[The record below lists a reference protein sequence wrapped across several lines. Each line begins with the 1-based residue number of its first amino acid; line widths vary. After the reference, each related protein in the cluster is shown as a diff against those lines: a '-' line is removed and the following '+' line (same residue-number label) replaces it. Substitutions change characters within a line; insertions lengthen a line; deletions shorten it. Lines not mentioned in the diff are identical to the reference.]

1 MNILNS
7 SSNSSIQNIEK
18 YNYKYDEYGFLKVNS
33 LEDLLYDKFNKYME
47 NYIYIYQ
54 KNKLENRKR
63 NGNISNKYNLNCL
76 LNNDKNKSMKIIVTK
91 KKHKDNNNIYR
102 EKENAKNN
110 NKYDTK
116 DKDYVNDPYQKF
128 ENVFCKSDRNNID
141 KYYIKRKN
149 KIKTNTKENIKNEEL
164 NSYIN
169 EKEGNIKRNRNNSN
183 EFKKENIKTFRNTIK
198 SNKFSYEQNHEN
210 HSNKK
215 DNRNKNYSV
224 KRIHKD
230 ILFKIP
236 NLSQYYMTK
245 INKESHFYMKI
256 KKKIPIIEKEYIT
269 KNYIKKFKKNN
280 FNKNVISLPESTLC
294 YFEKTNKI
302 IVLNS
307 TPTLKIIK
315 NNQYFI
321 TKQIIKSKKEK
332 TIQIKKMKTTKSKSK
347 KKNKIIKSF
356 PKIKNKKESS
366 TINIRI
372 INPKN
377 SSIVYDDSGKIDI
390 KASWNKINR
399 IDTKKI
405 NNSKLTLNPNLTK
418 RRYVYERKIISPLN
432 PLIKHRKL
440 MEKTNNTNIKINTL
454 KTSSV
459 DKLNKNK
466 KFKTLYKY
474 KIPIKAKF
482 RNNMMTNNNIIE
494 FPKNKSRNNLYK
506 SLEKIYDQ
514 KQKNESMSSFRN
526 INFDNYLNFP
536 AIDSYFN

>member
-1 MNILNS
+1 
-7 SSNSSIQNIEK
+7 
-18 YNYKYDEYGFLKVNS
+18 
-33 LEDLLYDKFNKYME
+33 
-47 NYIYIYQ
+47 
-54 KNKLENRKR
+54 
-63 NGNISNKYNLNCL
+63 
-76 LNNDKNKSMKIIVTK
+76 
-91 KKHKDNNNIYR
+91 
-102 EKENAKNN
+102 
-110 NKYDTK
+110 
-116 DKDYVNDPYQKF
+116 
-128 ENVFCKSDRNNID
+128 
-141 KYYIKRKN
+141 
-149 KIKTNTKENIKNEEL
+149 
-164 NSYIN
+164 
-169 EKEGNIKRNRNNSN
+169 
-183 EFKKENIKTFRNTIK
+183 
-198 SNKFSYEQNHEN
+198 
-210 HSNKK
+210 
-215 DNRNKNYSV
+215 
-224 KRIHKD
+224 
-230 ILFKIP
+230 
-236 NLSQYYMTK
+236 
-245 INKESHFYMKI
+245 
-256 KKKIPIIEKEYIT
+256 
-269 KNYIKKFKKNN
+269 
-280 FNKNVISLPESTLC
+280 
-294 YFEKTNKI
+294 
-302 IVLNS
+302 
-307 TPTLKIIK
+307 
-315 NNQYFI
+315 
-321 TKQIIKSKKEK
+321 
-332 TIQIKKMKTTKSKSK
+332 MKTTKSKSK

-526 INFDNYLNFP
+526 INYDNYLNFP